1 VPAVGGG
8 SGIEIL
14 ELRSRKKRLLT
25 GFGADPVWSPDGRYI
40 AFSHNYY
47 PPGGGEVWVIPAAGG
62 EPRKV
67 AAGYRPRWASDSRD
81 VFYRAMP
88 EGTIRRVRI
97 DDPVAASEHV
107 METPGRYPRWFSVAP
122 NDRYIAYEYGSEVC
136 IVALPSGSV
145 VSQCQTPC
153 PVYGWRIE
161 WSPNAKELMLGPCS
175 WYSRIGMCI
184 WNLEQGETWQLLP
197 RPADEGFWSPD
208 GSELLISV
216 LDELWLAKLDP
227 NMPTT
232 QSMGPALTLDE
243 VLSEEMEKW
252 TLYIEADPDSPEPY
266 LERAL
271 ICIARHDYEQA
282 HADLEGFTRYVTAQD
297 NHLFYMICWWGW
309 RYCSCD
315 LFEGG
320 ELLMT
325 SAAGLLPRFP
335 NVPLDAKGQFHPVKN
350 LVSIY
355 ERRSRTDLAENWRA
369 MLPADT
375 SRGPEEREDGEKG
388 ERR

>member
-1 VPAVGGG
+1 
-8 SGIEIL
+8 
-14 ELRSRKKRLLT
+14 
-25 GFGADPVWSPDGRYI
+25 
-40 AFSHNYY
+40 
-47 PPGGGEVWVIPAAGG
+47 
-62 EPRKV
+62 
-67 AAGYRPRWASDSRD
+67 
-81 VFYRAMP
+81 
-88 EGTIRRVRI
+88 
-97 DDPVAASEHV
+97 
-107 METPGRYPRWFSVAP
+107 
-122 NDRYIAYEYGSEVC
+122 
-136 IVALPSGSV
+136 
-145 VSQCQTPC
+145 
-153 PVYGWRIE
+153 
-161 WSPNAKELMLGPCS
+161 
-175 WYSRIGMCI
+175 MCI